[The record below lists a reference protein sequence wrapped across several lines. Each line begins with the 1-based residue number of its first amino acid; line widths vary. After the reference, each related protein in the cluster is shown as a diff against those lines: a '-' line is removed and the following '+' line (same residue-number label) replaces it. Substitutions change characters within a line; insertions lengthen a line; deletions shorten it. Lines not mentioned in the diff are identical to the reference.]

1 MHWGP
6 VLFSLLFKTIVSWC
20 RYIRVTVQ
28 NNARNVQIPLDNKL
42 GLNVTVGWAAAPE
55 RFTHAQFGM
64 GISGN
69 EF

>member
-1 MHWGP
+1 
-6 VLFSLLFKTIVSWC
+6 
-20 RYIRVTVQ
+20 VTVQ